1 MNIKRILYLIKQD
14 FRTCLTFR
22 TTAILIV
29 IPISFCLCSILLRDG
44 DLPYTST
51 LYSCMFC
58 AIFNTASLSACV
70 LPILISKEKEEK
82 TLHSLYLCGIKTH
95 EFVIAKLCAIILLLI
110 CTTSLFFI
118 GCPSFSYY
126 LFFLVLHILCAF
138 CMFPIGLLLA
148 IFSKDINHTN
158 DLATPIIIILI
169 LFPIIRTANA
179 FLSYL
184 AALLPTSIFP
194 IAMEYYLEHKQ
205 LSLSSIMPSLITFIL
220 WFIFGWCIF
229 LFFYRKYK
237 FRISDHELIHFLSG
251 FQNNLG

>member
-1 MNIKRILYLIKQD
+1 MNIKRILYLAKQD
-14 FRTCLTFR
+14 IRTCLTFR

-29 IPISFCLCSILLRDG
+29 IPISFCLCSILLIDS

-82 TLHSLYLCGIKTH
+82 TLHSLYLCGIKNR
-95 EFVIAKLCAIILLLI
+95 EFILAKILAITLLLI

-118 GCPSFSYY
+118 GCPSLSYF
-126 LFFLVLHILCAF
+126 LFFLILHLLCAF
-138 CMFPIGLLLA
+138 CMFPLGLLLA

-158 DLATPIIIILI
+158 DLATPILIMLI
-169 LFPIIRTANA
+169 LLPIIRTANT
-179 FLSYL
+179 FVSSL
-184 AALLPTSIFP
+184 AVLLPTSIFP
-194 IAMEYYLEHKQ
+194 IAMENYLQ
-205 LSLSSIMPSLITFIL
+205 YNQISISCIMPSLITFIL

-237 FRISDHELIHFLSG
+237 FRISDHELIHFLSEHS
-251 FQNNLG
+251 